1 MAENSIGCGDMTS
14 LTAGD
19 AETMTEEQSLRLKR
33 VHAHHALANFVSKAL
48 KHTWGYSFDRE
59 AVRALRVAA
68 DESWLLPGGQEWH
81 VVLAEDP
88 EELRLIISETPYER
102 EGWVYFVAGT
112 SWRVDLL
119 DLYDSGLHDQELL
132 SLVRAVGWHCVIAAG
147 QADCSRPKHPP
158 SARTTPDGDA
168 P

>member
-1 MAENSIGCGDMTS
+1 MDRIGIGRGGMTS
-14 LTAGD
+14 ETAGD

-59 AVRALRVAA
+59 AVRALWVDA

-81 VVLAEDP
+81 VVLAEEP
-88 EELRLIISETPYER
+88 EELRLIISESPYER
-102 EGWVYFVAGT
+102 EGWVYCVTGP

-119 DLYDSGLHDQELL
+119 DLYNRHPHDQVLL
-132 SLVRAVGWHCVIAAG
+132 SLVRAVGWHCVIASG
-147 QADCSRPKHPP
+147 QADCSTPKPP
-158 SARTTPDGDA
+158 LSPQTTP
-168 P
+168 